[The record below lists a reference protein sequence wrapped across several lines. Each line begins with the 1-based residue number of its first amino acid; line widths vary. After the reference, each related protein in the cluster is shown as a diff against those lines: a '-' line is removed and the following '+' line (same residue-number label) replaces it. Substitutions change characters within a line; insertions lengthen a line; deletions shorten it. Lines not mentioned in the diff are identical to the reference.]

1 MKAKLILIISIC
13 AMPILSKGQY
23 LQSNT
28 SSTYFF
34 NSNQAMPV
42 FAGNDDNWNVKST
55 LRNNGFDITNINNWA
70 PTLGIETYLPKL
82 HSAVYF
88 FGTRETLG
96 AQQTSVLNA
105 GVSPRF
111 KLKNG
116 LTILS
121 NLSLQHQSFSLQ
133 SDWVVFPDPSW
144 VKVSKARYLDLGIG
158 TGFIFKG
165 FYLSSQMTNVLNT
178 KAYVYETT
186 PQNAQKSR
194 TLTSLRFMTGKTH
207 RFNERFA
214 LNGSLSFQ
222 KLLRTPFTHTMAIST
237 TLKYR
242 WFIGAVSLASD
253 NLNVAV
259 GAEIKN
265 RISLIY
271 NHARPVSRVSRGGS
285 GTHQIG
291 ISYNI
296 TKPNQDHQ
304 LLPLL
309 SMF

>member
-1 MKAKLILIISIC
+1 MKPFQLSILIVLLFNTVS
-13 AMPILSKGQY
+13 AQY
-23 LQSNT
+23 SYNDNQPN
-28 SSTYFF
+28 YFL
-34 NSNQAMPV
+34 NANQTMPV
-42 FAGNDDNWNVKST
+42 FAANDGNWNVKTT
-55 LRNNGFDITNINNWA
+55 LSNTWGLNNFDYIV

-88 FGTRETLG
+88 FGTRQALG
-96 AQQTSVLNA
+96 SYRSSDMSV
-105 GVSPRF
+105 GISPRF

-121 NLSLQHQSFSLQ
+121 NLNVQHQNFSRQ
-133 SDWVVFPDPSW
+133 SDWETIPASPW
-144 VKVSKARYLDLGIG
+144 ENVSKARYLDLGVG

-165 FYLSSQMTNVLNT
+165 FYLSGQMTNVLNT

-207 RFNERFA
+207 RFNEQFT
-214 LNGSLSFQ
+214 LNGSLAFQ
-222 KLLRTPFTHTMAIST
+222 KILRTYLTYTMAIST
-237 TLKYR
+237 SLKYK

-265 RISLIY
+265 RINLIY
-271 NHARPVSRVSRGGS
+271 NHARPVSRLSRGGN

-296 TKPNQDHQ
+296 TKPNTDHQ
-304 LLPLL
+304 LLPLI

>member
-1 MKAKLILIISIC
+1 
-13 AMPILSKGQY
+13 
-23 LQSNT
+23 
-28 SSTYFF
+28 
-34 NSNQAMPV
+34 MPV
-42 FAGNDDNWNVKST
+42 FAGNEGNWNAKST
-55 LRNNGFDITNINNWA
+55 LWNNGFDITYMNSWV
-70 PTLGIETYLPKL
+70 PTLGIESYLPKL
-82 HSAVYF
+82 HSAVYL

-144 VKVSKARYLDLGIG
+144 VKVSKARYLDLGMG
-158 TGFIFKG
+158 TGPIFKG
-165 FYLSSQMTNVLNT
+165 FYLSGQMTNVLNT

-194 TLTSLRFMTGKTH
+194 TLTSLQFMTGKTH
-207 RFNERFA
+207 RFNERFS

-222 KLLRTPFTHTMAIST
+222 KLLRTPFTYTMAIST

-253 NLNVAV
+253 NLNVTV

-271 NHARPVSRVSRGGS
+271 NHARPVSRVSRGGF
-285 GTHQIG
+285 GVHQIG